1 MKKIRTLLG
10 VLLLTMVSGIGMAA
24 TVNVNTATAAEIAG
38 AMSGVGEKKAQ
49 AIVADREA
57 NGAFKSVEEISRVKG
72 IGTATIDKNRENITL
87 K

>member
-1 MKKIRTLLG
+1 MRKIRTLLG
-10 VLLLTMVSGIGMAA
+10 VLLLTIVSGIGMAA
-24 TVNVNTATAAEIAG
+24 TVNVNTATAAEIAE

-57 NGAFKSVEEISRVKG
+57 NGAIKSMEEMSRVKG
-72 IGTATIDKNRENITL
+72 IGMATIDKNRENVTL

>member
-1 MKKIRTLLG
+1 MKTMRTLLAF
-10 VLLLTMVSGIGMAA
+10 LLLTMASGIGMAA
-24 TVNVNTATAAEIAG
+24 TVNVNTASAEEIAQ

-49 AIVADREA
+49 AIIEDREA

-72 IGTATIDKNRENITL
+72 IGMATIDKSRENITV

>member
-1 MKKIRTLLG
+1 MRKIRTLLG
-10 VLLLTMVSGIGMAA
+10 VLLLTIVSGIGMAA
-24 TVNVNTATAAEIAG
+24 TVNVNTATAAEIAE

-57 NGAFKSVEEISRVKG
+57 NGAFKSMEEMSRVKG
-72 IGTATIDKNRENITL
+72 IGMATIDKNRENVTL

>member
-10 VLLLTMVSGIGMAA
+10 VLLLAMASSIGMAA
-24 TVNVNTATAAEIAG
+24 TVNVNTATAGEIAQV
-38 AMSGVGEKKAQ
+38 MSGVGEKKAQ

-57 NGAFKSVEEISRVKG
+57 NGAFKSLEEISRVKG
-72 IGTATIDKNRENITL
+72 IGMATIDKNRENITL

>member
-1 MKKIRTLLG
+1 MA
-10 VLLLTMVSGIGMAA
+10 SGIGMAA
-24 TVNVNTATAAEIAG
+24 TVNVNTASAEEIAQ

-49 AIVADREA
+49 AIIEDREA

-72 IGTATIDKNRENITL
+72 IGMATIDKSRENITV